1 MNQNIQKL
9 EKEIKDLT
17 DEKTNIKF
25 EYDWLKYNYWLLDN
39 QQNQKNNESI
49 ENINKFMIE
58 NKSLKEM
65 LDSLLFEN
73 NHLKETHKKELETF
87 KRIEQENINLRQ
99 NFDIQITNHI
109 QNYQN
114 LSNQYILKQQEL
126 NDVSNLSDWE
136 IRELNI
142 WLQNLRDQLNTS
154 NNIIESLKSEI
165 ER

>member
-1 MNQNIQKL
+1 MNQKIQKL

-49 ENINKFMIE
+49 ENINKFIIE

-65 LDSLLFEN
+65 IDSLLFEN
-73 NHLKETHKKELETF
+73 NNLKETHKKELETF

>member
-65 LDSLLFEN
+65 IDSLLFEN

>member
-1 MNQNIQKL
+1 M
-9 EKEIKDLT
+9 
-17 DEKTNIKF
+17 
-25 EYDWLKYNYWLLDN
+25 
-39 QQNQKNNESI
+39 
-49 ENINKFMIE
+49 
-58 NKSLKEM
+58 
-65 LDSLLFEN
+65 
-73 NHLKETHKKELETF
+73 
-87 KRIEQENINLRQ
+87 Q
-99 NFDIQITNHI
+99 NFDIQISNHI